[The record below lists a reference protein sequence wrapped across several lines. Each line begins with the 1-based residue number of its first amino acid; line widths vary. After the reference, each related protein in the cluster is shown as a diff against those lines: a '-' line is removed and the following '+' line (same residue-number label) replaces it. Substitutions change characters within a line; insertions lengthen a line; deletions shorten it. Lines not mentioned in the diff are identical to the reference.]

1 MRGWCVDNGQPFR
14 KGVAMKS
21 WVRIG
26 VFCGLCL
33 GLTPSWASESLVT
46 VPTRD
51 GQKIAYWWMPQE
63 GATATVILL
72 SGGSGGIGFRDGEP
86 SSNNFLIRSRELFR
100 SEGLNVA
107 LLGNPSDM
115 RDMDDVWRTSEAHR
129 TDVHNVMTDIR
140 ARSTAPMWLVGTSRG
155 TVSATALALALQ
167 DQLSG
172 VVLTASITSQSEA
185 AAVPRQAIGQLRL
198 PVLIYHHR
206 QDACRVTPAR
216 EADNIFRGLAQAK
229 VKKLMVVDGGHNP
242 TGNPCQA
249 LHWHGFIGMEELAV
263 QDIATWMRNP
273 QP

>member
-1 MRGWCVDNGQPFR
+1 MKLWMRL
-14 KGVAMKS
+14 
-21 WVRIG
+21 
-26 VFCGLCL
+26 GLCCWM
-33 GLTPSWASESLVT
+33 GLIGTVCWADDALIT

-51 GQKIAYWWMPQE
+51 GHKITYWWMPQP

-72 SGGSGGIGFRDGEP
+72 SGGRGGIGFRDGQP
-86 SSNNFLIRSRELFR
+86 RSNNFLIRSREWFR

-115 RDMDDVWRTSEAHR
+115 QEMDDTWRTSQAHR
-129 TDVHNVMTDIR
+129 TDVQNVMADIR
-140 ARSTAPMWLVGTSRG
+140 RQSPAPVWLVGTSKG

-167 DQLSG
+167 DQLAG
-172 VVLTASITSQSEA
+172 AVLTASITSAREV

-206 QDACRVTPAR
+206 QDACRITPAD
-216 EADNIFRGLAQAK
+216 EAENIFRGLLQAK
-229 VKKLMVVDGGHNP
+229 PKKLMVVDGGQQP

-249 LHWHGFIGMEELAV
+249 LHWHGFIGMEERAV
-263 QDIATWMRNP
+263 KDIAAWIRQP